1 MATNRSLKR
10 QLAMAAL
17 LLAALGLPMGSV
29 SLFAGDGVSVS
40 PNGPAGP
47 AQPADGAVTGS
58 VSPGIES
65 GPRSGLPDPMAPLLA
80 ELQELKDSV
89 EAQAQRLDEHT
100 RELQAER
107 AELNGE
113 LDRIAKLESELRTAP
128 AATPAP
134 GEAAAMPVEAAESL
148 TSTPPIAPSTP
159 PSFTSSPDVLSG
171 VPTASA
177 AQAAGAATAPASVA
191 QVQAPQQGNVD
202 RRLSEL
208 EQRMKKLGPLTFSG
222 DFRLREDAF
231 YGGPSDHSLDQNLQN
246 YRLRFNTDIEVTD
259 DISGGF
265 TLASGNINDPT
276 STNQT
281 LTGFYARKPIAL
293 DRVFIDYHPS
303 QFKPLNLVAGK
314 FTYPWYNTELTWDK
328 DLNPE
333 GFGQTL
339 NFELHSIPVLKRIA
353 VVGFELPFAQIA
365 GVSLD
370 NKSLMQTATYGSQ
383 FQAEWRLASWLELT
397 AYTGFYNFHNADPM
411 ALALAKA
418 SAKNPATPLIGLLPL
433 TGGGGAPQNS
443 IVTTTATSVVTV
455 NGTALPTGVTSV
467 TNSQF
472 ASKFD
477 LYDSLARFDVK
488 TPSERWPV
496 ALIGDYVQNMG
507 ACANEGNILR
517 APANTASTT
526 YSQTTNFAC
535 DANQRRAYWAE
546 AEVGRILQKHD
557 LQFGYTRMFI
567 EREAV
572 LSNLNY
578 NQMYQGSNVSEQ
590 RISVFY
596 TAWNDVI
603 FDFIGLFG
611 RPLNFGNPNPPI
623 DLLKRLQFDVNYVF

>member
-1 MATNRSLKR
+1 MATSNGLKR
-10 QLAMAAL
+10 YGAIGLLMALAWTASAAPT
-17 LLAALGLPMGSV
+17 AV
-29 SLFAGDGVSVS
+29 FAGDEGAAQPSGPAAESKAAADAAGLANASTEPS
-40 PNGPAGP
+40 PNP
-47 AQPADGAVTGS
+47 
-58 VSPGIES
+58 
-65 GPRSGLPDPMAPLLA
+65 LAPLLA
-80 ELQELKDSV
+80 ELEHLKDSV
-89 EAQAQRLDEHT
+89 QVQAQRFAEHT
-100 RELQAER
+100 QELEDER
-107 AELNGE
+107 KAIQGE
-113 LDRIAKLESELRTAP
+113 MDLIAKLESELRVVPSAP
-128 AATPAP
+128 
-134 GEAAAMPVEAAESL
+134 AESL
-148 TSTPPIAPSTP
+148 TPG
-159 PSFTSSPDVLSG
+159 FFSSSAVS
-171 VPTASA
+171 PTAPAS
-177 AQAAGAATAPASVA
+177 QGGGAAPASVA
-191 QVQAPQQGNVD
+191 QVQAPVQGNVD
-202 RRLSEL
+202 RRLSDL

-231 YGGPSDHSLDQNLQN
+231 YGGPGDHSLNENLQN
-246 YRLRFNTDIEVTD
+246 YRLRFNIDVQVTD

-303 QFKPLNLVAGK
+303 QFKPLELVAGK

-333 GFGQTL
+333 GFGETL
-339 NFELHSIPVLKRIA
+339 NFPLHSIPVLKRLA
-353 VVGFELPFAQIA
+353 LVGFELPFAQVA
-365 GVSLD
+365 GVSLR
-370 NKSLMQTATYGSQ
+370 NKSLMQTATYGAQ
-383 FQAEWRLASWLELT
+383 FQAAWQLTSWLDLT

-411 ALALAKA
+411 AFALAKA
-418 SAKNPATPLIGLLPL
+418 SAKDPATPLIGLLPL
-433 TGGGGAPQNS
+433 AGGGGAPQNS

-455 NGTALPTGVTSV
+455 SGTGLPTGVTSIE
-467 TNSQF
+467 NAQF
-472 ASKFD
+472 DSKFD

-507 ACANEGNILR
+507 ACGNEGNILR

-526 YSQTTNFAC
+526 FAQTTNFPC
-535 DANQRRAYWAE
+535 DPRQRRAYWAE

-578 NQMYQGSNVSEQ
+578 NQMYQGSDVSEQ

-596 TAWNDVI
+596 TAWNNVI

-611 RPLNFGNPNPPI
+611 RPLNFGNPNPPV

>member
-1 MATNRSLKR
+1 MAIGGSLKR
-10 QLAMAAL
+10 HFMVAAL
-17 LLAALGLPMGSV
+17 LLCGVSTMASA
-29 SLFAGDGVSVS
+29 SLFAGDGAAAPASDS
-40 PNGPAGP
+40 PSLA
-47 AQPADGAVTGS
+47 A
-58 VSPGIES
+58 ES
-65 GPRSGLPDPMAPLLA
+65 GPRAALPDPLAPVLA

-89 EAQAQRLDEHT
+89 QAQAQRLAEHT
-100 RELQAER
+100 LELENER
-107 AELNGE
+107 KAIEGE
-113 LDRIAKLESELRTAP
+113 MDHIAKLESELRA
-128 AATPAP
+128 AP
-134 GEAAAMPVEAAESL
+134 GALAAPVASAEAAETLIPTPSL
-148 TSTPPIAPSTP
+148 S
-159 PSFTSSPDVLSG
+159 SSPDALSVVSVAGAPQAGG
-171 VPTASA
+171 VVPPASLA
-177 AQAAGAATAPASVA
+177 QQAAPV
-191 QVQAPQQGNVD
+191 QGNVD

-208 EQRMKKLGPLTFSG
+208 EQRMRKLGPLTFSG

-246 YRLRFNTDIEVTD
+246 YRLRFNTDVQVTD

-293 DRVFIDYHPS
+293 DRVFINYHPGV
-303 QFKPLNLVAGK
+303 FKPLNLVAGK

-339 NFELHSIPVLKRIA
+339 NFELHSVPVLKRIA
-353 VVGFELPFAQIA
+353 LIGFELPFAQVA
-365 GVSLD
+365 GVSLG

-383 FQAEWRLASWLELT
+383 FQAALRLTSWLELT

-418 SAKNPATPLIGLLPL
+418 SSKNPATPLIGLLPL

-455 NGTALPTGVTSV
+455 NGIGLPTGVTSV
-467 TNSQF
+467 QNAQF

-507 ACANEGNILR
+507 ACANQGNILR
-517 APANTASTT
+517 APANTGSTT
-526 YSQTTNFAC
+526 YSQSTNFAC
-535 DANQRRAYWAE
+535 DPNQRRAYWAE

-590 RISVFY
+590 RLSVFY

-603 FDFIGLFG
+603 FDFIALFG

>member
-1 MATNRSLKR
+1 MATNRSLK
-10 QLAMAAL
+10 QHLAVAAL
-17 LLAALGLPMGSV
+17 LLVVLTLPIASTA
-29 SLFAGDGVSVS
+29 LFASDGAAVP
-40 PNGPAGP
+40 PNGPAGSSQPEDGP
-47 AQPADGAVTGS
+47 AGGSASPAV
-58 VSPGIES
+58 ES
-65 GPRSGLPDPMAPLLA
+65 RPSAALPDPLAPLLA

-89 EAQAQRLDEHT
+89 QAQAQRLDEHT

-107 AELNGE
+107 AELKGE
-113 LDRIAKLESELRTAP
+113 LDRIAKLESELRAVP
-128 AATPAP
+128 AAPSAP
-134 GEAAAMPVEAAESL
+134 GEAVVVAPVEAAESL
-148 TSTPPIAPSTP
+148 MSTAPS
-159 PSFTSSPDVLSG
+159 SFSSSPDVLSVAPA
-171 VPTASA
+171 VPA
-177 AQAAGAATAPASVA
+177 AQAAGAAPAPTTASVA
-191 QVQAPQQGNVD
+191 QQQTPLQGNVD
-202 RRLSEL
+202 RRLGEL

-231 YGGPSDHSLDQNLQN
+231 YGGPSDRSLDQNLQN
-246 YRLRFNTDIEVTD
+246 YRLRFNTDVEVTD

-418 SAKNPATPLIGLLPL
+418 SSKNPATPLIGLLPL
-433 TGGGGAPQNS
+433 AGGGGAPQNS
-443 IVTTTATSVVTV
+443 IITTTATSVVTV
-455 NGTALPTGVTSV
+455 NGVALPTGVTSV

-507 ACANEGNILR
+507 ACGNEGNILR
-517 APANTASTT
+517 APTNTASTT
-526 YSQTTNFAC
+526 YSQSTNFAC
-535 DANQRRAYWAE
+535 DPNQRRAYWAE

-578 NQMYQGSNVSEQ
+578 NQMYQGSNVSEH

>member
-1 MATNRSLKR
+1 LFFGSFEPSKTEEMDMATNRGLK
-10 QLAMAAL
+10 QHFAAAAL
-17 LLAALGLPMGSV
+17 LLVALGLPMGSV
-29 SLFAGDGVSVS
+29 GLFAGDGASSVPPS
-40 PNGPAGP
+40 GSAGSS
-47 AQPADGAVTGS
+47 QPADGPADGS
-58 VSPGIES
+58 LSASVES
-65 GPRSGLPDPMAPLLA
+65 GPRAARPDPMAPLLA

-89 EAQAQRLDEHT
+89 EAQAERLDEHT

-113 LDRIAKLESELRTAP
+113 LERIAKLESELRAAP
-128 AATPAP
+128 AAPPAP
-134 GEAAAMPVEAAESL
+134 VETEESL
-148 TSTPPIAPSTP
+148 ASMPPIALSTP
-159 PSFTSSPDVLSG
+159 SSVFTSSPDVLSST
-171 VPTASA
+171 PTASA
-177 AQAAGAATAPASVA
+177 TSVASAVPPPVQAGVA

-246 YRLRFNTDIEVTD
+246 YRLRFNTDVAVTD

-339 NFELHSIPVLKRIA
+339 NFELHSVPMLKRISL
-353 VVGFELPFAQIA
+353 VGFELPFAQIA

-418 SAKNPATPLIGLLPL
+418 SSKNPATPLIGLLPL
-433 TGGGGAPQNS
+433 TGGRRSA
-443 IVTTTATSVVTV
+443 
-455 NGTALPTGVTSV
+455 
-467 TNSQF
+467 
-472 ASKFD
+472 KFD
-477 LYDSLARFDVK
+477 CHNHGDVGGDGQWDGASDRRHDGHECAIRFQ
-488 TPSERWPV
+488 
-496 ALIGDYVQNMG
+496 I
-507 ACANEGNILR
+507 
-517 APANTASTT
+517 
-526 YSQTTNFAC
+526 
-535 DANQRRAYWAE
+535 
-546 AEVGRILQKHD
+546 
-557 LQFGYTRMFI
+557 
-567 EREAV
+567 
-572 LSNLNY
+572 
-578 NQMYQGSNVSEQ
+578 
-590 RISVFY
+590 
-596 TAWNDVI
+596 
-603 FDFIGLFG
+603 
-611 RPLNFGNPNPPI
+611 
-623 DLLKRLQFDVNYVF
+623 